1 MNRDELK
8 NLIRQMLNEAPL
20 GSFTTVGDFEKRK
33 SFKDPRDIKSL
44 KHPDTIKKVTDLLKN
59 SEVDFDLY
67 FVNKPGLRKFSERG
81 NVTYDFIVNKDG
93 LGLNPAEIKIN
104 SDNITVFFVSN
115 TAADKVPMTPWT
127 IVHRIG
133 HALNRVDSFQKYTK
147 WLDKEFDELL
157 AIYGKQKVSRTYDND
172 YKKIRTYE
180 LAKGRLF
187 ELIGTMNSARTGR
200 LHLRPY
206 EFYYELFVQYL
217 KGGKKDNEK
226 DDEKDDKI
234 KFNPLTPNIL
244 VGFGPHGKKSIAS
257 TQNLEEAQAKL
268 DMIARTIPYYLND
281 VLYANVGKIFV
292 M

>member
-59 SEVDFDLY
+59 SKVDFDLY
-67 FVNKPGLRKFSERG
+67 FVNKPGLRKFSEHGRAS
-81 NVTYDFIVNKDG
+81 YDFIVKPYPDG
-93 LGLNPAEIKIN
+93 LGLSPDEIKIN

-133 HALNRVDSFQKYTK
+133 HALNRVDSFQEYTK

-157 AIYGKQKVSRTYDND
+157 AIYDKQKVSRTYNND

-180 LAKGRLF
+180 LVKGRLYNA
-187 ELIGTMNSARTGR
+187 IGTMRSARDGR
-200 LHLRPY
+200 IHLRPY

-217 KGGKKDNEK
+217 STGE
-226 DDEKDDKI
+226 I
-234 KFNPLTPNIL
+234 KFNPLTEDIL
-244 VGFGPHGKKSIAS
+244 VGFGPYGKKSIAR
-257 TQNLEEAQAKL
+257 TQNLEEAQDKL

-281 VLYANVGKIFV
+281 VLYANVGEIFV

>member
-1 MNRDELK
+1 MTKDELK

-59 SEVDFDLY
+59 SKVDFDLY

-81 NVTYDFIVNKDG
+81 RVTSDFIKNPYPDG
-93 LGLNPAEIKIN
+93 LGLSPDEIKIN

-133 HALNRVDSFQKYTK
+133 HVLNRVDQFQDYTK

-157 AIYGKQKVSRTYDND
+157 AIYGKQTVRRTYDND

-187 ELIGTMNSARTGR
+187 EVIGTMNSARTGR

-206 EFYYELFVQYL
+206 EFYYELFVQYM
-217 KGGKKDNEK
+217 KDGE
-226 DDEKDDKI
+226 I
-234 KFNPLTPNIL
+234 KFNPLTQNIL
-244 VGFGPHGKKSIAS
+244 VGFGPYGQKSIARA
-257 TQNLEEAQAKL
+257 QNLEEAQDKL
-268 DMIARTIPYYLND
+268 NMIARTIPYYLND
-281 VLYANVGKIFV
+281 VLYANVGEIFV

>member
-20 GSFTTVGDFEKRK
+20 GSFTTIGDFEKRK

-59 SEVDFDLY
+59 SEVNFDLY

-172 YKKIRTYE
+172 YKKIRTHE

-187 ELIGTMNSARTGR
+187 NAIGTMRSAREGR
-200 LHLRPY
+200 IHLRPY

-217 KGGKKDNEK
+217 KDGKITFK
-226 DDEKDDKI
+226 
-234 KFNPLTPNIL
+234 PLTKNIL
-244 VGFGPHGKKSIAS
+244 VGYGPYGSKSIAS
-257 TQNLEEAQAKL
+257 TQNLSEAQEKL
-268 DMIARTIPYYLND
+268 DMIANTIPYFIND
-281 VLYANVGKIFV
+281 VLNANVGDIFV

>member
-20 GSFTTVGDFEKRK
+20 GSFTTIGDFEKRK

-59 SEVDFDLY
+59 SQVNFDLY

-81 NVTYDFIVNKDG
+81 RVTSDFIVKPYPDG
-93 LGLNPAEIKIN
+93 LGLSPDEIKIN

-133 HALNRVDSFQKYTK
+133 HALNRVDPFQKYTK

-157 AIYGKQKVSRTYDND
+157 AMYGKQKVSRTYDND

-187 ELIGTMNSARTGR
+187 EVIGTMNSARTGR

-206 EFYYELFVQYL
+206 EFYYELFVQYM
-217 KGGKKDNEK
+217 NEG
-226 DDEKDDKI
+226 EI

-244 VGFGPHGKKSIAS
+244 VGFGPYGQKSIAK

-281 VLYANVGKIFV
+281 VLYANVGEIFV

>member
-1 MNRDELK
+1 MTKDELK

-59 SEVDFDLY
+59 SRVDFDLY
-67 FVNKPGLRKFSERG
+67 FVNKPGLRKFSEHGRAS
-81 NVTYDFIVNKDG
+81 YEFIVKPYPDG
-93 LGLNPAEIKIN
+93 LGLNPDEIKIN
-104 SDNITVFFVSN
+104 DENITVFFVSN
-115 TAADKVPMTPWT
+115 TAEDKVPMTPWT

-133 HALNRVDSFQKYTK
+133 HVLNRVDQFQDYTK

-157 AIYGKQKVSRTYDND
+157 AMYGKQTVRRTYDTD

-187 ELIGTMNSARTGR
+187 EVIGTMNSARTGR
-200 LHLRPY
+200 LHRRPY
-206 EFYYELFVQYL
+206 EFYYELFVQYM
-217 KGGKKDNEK
+217 KDGE
-226 DDEKDDKI
+226 I

-244 VGFGPHGKKSIAS
+244 VGFGPYGQKSIAK
-257 TQNLEEAQAKL
+257 TQNLEEAQDKL

-281 VLYANVGKIFV
+281 VLYANVGEIFV

>member
-20 GSFTTVGDFEKRK
+20 GSFTTIGDFEKRK

-59 SEVDFDLY
+59 SQVNFDLY

-93 LGLNPAEIKIN
+93 LGLSPDEIKIN
-104 SDNITVFFVSN
+104 DENITVFFVSN

-133 HALNRVDSFQKYTK
+133 HALNRVDSFQEYTK

-172 YKKIRTYE
+172 YKKIRTHE

-187 ELIGTMNSARTGR
+187 NAIGTMRSAREGR
-200 LHLRPY
+200 IHLRPY

-217 KGGKKDNEK
+217 KDGKITFK
-226 DDEKDDKI
+226 
-234 KFNPLTPNIL
+234 PLTKNIL
-244 VGFGPHGKKSIAS
+244 VGFGPYGKKSIAR

-281 VLYANVGKIFV
+281 VLYANVGEIFV